1 MGRMG
6 SEVTTPNIQLAPME
20 GVLDWVLRELL
31 SEVGGFDRMVTEF
44 VRVTDRLQPD
54 HVFYKYCPE
63 LLQGGR
69 TRAGTPVYVQLL
81 GGQPGPLA
89 ENAARLSEIGAPGV
103 DLNFGCPAKTVNRH
117 DGGATL
123 LKNPDRLFNILKAVT
138 GAASVPVTAKVR
150 LGFDHKDY
158 IREIAQAVEEG
169 GARHVVVH
177 ARTKVEMY
185 TKPAHWEF
193 ISRMREGREI
203 PFLANGEI
211 WSVDDY
217 HRCVAASGVARV
229 ALGRGVVRRPTLARE
244 IRAAMATTAPR
255 ASHLTDSFTVAP
267 HLNSANVT
275 WLHDFDRRAFLR
287 RFFDDTLAWR
297 GPVYVVARMKQLL
310 RYWSIDDSEG
320 LLWFNHIKRLS
331 RADEIDSYLKEIACP
346 LPFRSTPPAT
356 ALSAFAPKSF

>member
-1 MGRMG
+1 MIEAHVRRDHPQKHCAP
-6 SEVTTPNIQLAPME
+6 ETPDIQLAPME

-31 SEVGGFDRMVTEF
+31 SEIGGFDRMVTEF
-44 VRVTDRLQPD
+44 VRITDRLQPD
-54 HVFYKYCPE
+54 HVFFKYCPE

-89 ENAARLSEIGAPGV
+89 ENAARLSELGAPGV

-123 LKNPDRLFNILKAVT
+123 LKNPDRLFHILRAVT
-138 GAASVPVTAKVR
+138 GSANVPVTAKVR

-193 ISRMREGREI
+193 IARMKEGRQI

-211 WSVDDY
+211 WSVEDY
-217 HRCVAASGVARV
+217 QRCVVASGVSRV
-229 ALGRGVVRRPTLARE
+229 ALGRGVVRKPTLARE
-244 IRAAMATTAPR
+244 IRTLMSLST
-255 ASHLTDSFTVAP
+255 SGE
-267 HLNSANVT
+267 
-275 WLHDFDRRAFLR
+275 LHNFDRKEFLR

-310 RYWSIDDSEG
+310 RYWSIEDSEG
-320 LLWFNHIKRLS
+320 LLWFNHVKRLS
-331 RADEIDSYLKEIACP
+331 RADEIDNFLKEITCP
-346 LPFRSTPPAT
+346 HPFKSTPLVIAPT
-356 ALSAFAPKSF
+356 VFAQKSF

>member
-1 MGRMG
+1 
-6 SEVTTPNIQLAPME
+6 ME

-44 VRVTDRLQPD
+44 VRVTDRLLPD

-63 LLQGGR
+63 LLNGGR
-69 TRAGTPVYVQLL
+69 TRAGTPTYVQLL

-123 LKNPDRLFNILKAVT
+123 LKNPERLYVILKAVT
-138 GAASVPVTAKVR
+138 AAATVPVTAKVR

-169 GARHVVVH
+169 GAKHIVVH

-193 ISRMREGREI
+193 IARMKEGRSL

-229 ALGRGVVRRPTLARE
+229 ALGRGVVRKPTLARE
-244 IRAAMATTAPR
+244 IRAAMTAPQTQD
-255 ASHLTDSFTVAP
+255 AAK
-267 HLNSANVT
+267 VT

-287 RFFDDTLAWR
+287 RFFDETLAWR
-297 GPVYVVARMKQLL
+297 GPLYVVPRMKQIL
-310 RYWSIDDSEG
+310 RYWSIEDAEG
-320 LLWFNHIKRLS
+320 SAWFNDVKRLS
-331 RADEIDSYLKEIACP
+331 RAEDVDTYLKEIVCQP
-346 LPFRSTPPAT
+346 QSKSILRNPALT
-356 ALSAFAPKSF
+356 AFAPKVF